1 MTAIILAILL
11 GSAFGFAL
19 YNAGAADRK
28 KIRAMLRLENLELM
42 KIILFAIGLASFLLS
57 ASALLGIFN
66 IGHLSIKA
74 MNAGVILGGL
84 IFGVGFGLVGSCPGT
99 SLASLPYPNKA
110 KTLGIILG
118 GLSGALAYSLS
129 YGWWEQL
136 GLFSALDMGK
146 LTLFAVTKA
155 GPSVSEI
162 GFSGQ
167 LIAGALFML
176 AAWALPEKIRQ

>member
-1 MTAIILAILL
+1 MTSVILAVIL

-28 KIRAMLRLENLELM
+28 NIRSMLRLENLELM
-42 KIILFAIGLASFLLS
+42 KIILFSIGLASFLLS
-57 ASALLGIFN
+57 ASALLGIFDT
-66 IGHLSIKA
+66 GHLSIKA

-84 IFGVGFGLVGSCPGT
+84 IFGIGFGLVGSCPGT

-136 GLFSALDMGK
+136 GLFNTLDMGK
-146 LTLFAVTKA
+146 LTLFAVAKN
-155 GPSVSEI
+155 GPSVFEA
-162 GFSGQ
+162 GFAGQ
-167 LIAGALFML
+167 LVTGLIFML
-176 AAWALPEKIRQ
+176 GAFLLPQKIKQ